1 MILNGKAII
10 KANRASIKRS
20 RYLHPD
26 DDFYIVVFDGKW
38 LELEFVSF
46 DCLRSPVLDHLFAA
60 KTFSFVADERL
71 VRKTGKNSLY
81 IMRIAGVEVLLN
93 DSGQIDV
100 HADTRLR
107 YLCDNPVGHPAIDRS
122 ASQVLGVNVVRK
134 TKFNP
139 AGFVEFNWPAEKE
152 RSFHLVPFS

>member
-38 LELEFVSF
+38 LELEFVSL
-46 DCLRSPVLDHLFAA
+46 DCLRSPVLDHFLPRKSFP
-60 KTFSFVADERL
+60 FVADNRL

-81 IMRIAGVEVLLN
+81 IMHIAGVE
-93 DSGQIDV
+93 
-100 HADTRLR
+100 
-107 YLCDNPVGHPAIDRS
+107 YL
-122 ASQVLGVNVVRK
+122 Q
-134 TKFNP
+134 
-139 AGFVEFNWPAEKE
+139 
-152 RSFHLVPFS
+152 